1 MVASAL
7 RSARFALGTV
17 TGKQRVIGVVLLLA
31 LLIPF
36 FALNRLPKL
45 DTVRADLALALAP
58 TAECFQGFCIER
70 EPEST
75 FLQRWWRFS
84 LTYLQLVTA
93 GMVFAFLAGGIAE
106 TFLMPAPTT
115 GAGPPR
121 PLLGGRW
128 GRILKGLGMGPVVN
142 LCSACIVPVSS
153 AMHRRGLGIEGSLAL
168 VHGSATLNVPSLL
181 MIAVVFSPLLGASR
195 LALGLTAAFLLGPLV
210 LWVARTAASTPAAWA
225 SAAEDVACRL
235 PAWGDGGVPG
245 EPRRKGS
252 EEQTSATG
260 RPETEAAGAPSGSR
274 SPWWNPAS
282 HRERRGARLA
292 GRDETS
298 ISGMGERAATQP
310 AGRMHR
316 RANGAGVSP
325 PAAARPDA
333 WAAAPKDAA
342 CELPA
347 WGPHGA
353 PGGPERQEAGQHTFA
368 SGRLEIVAG
377 GIASGCA
384 QTVTG
389 GAAGGPTRAAPGAFR
404 KPADSWAAVAV
415 AGVRQWARA
424 TGRLVV
430 QMAPLMVVAGF
441 ASGAAIQLLQPETV
455 DAYLGDSLSGVLAAA
470 TLGVLINV
478 PLLFE
483 IPLVALLL
491 VLGAGAAPSA
501 ALLFAAAAG
510 GPITF
515 WGLARTVGR
524 RGIAAY
530 AAGTWTI
537 AVLGGLLVLA
547 VSTQFPALAPL
558 RSALVPAA
566 PPAVKQTPAGPTHAR
581 PADAVPLAFRDVSV
595 AAGVSGDIYHSL
607 ATHSLGVNWI
617 DVNRDGWPD
626 LFAVRGDSGL
636 APRLF
641 LNRGDGS
648 FEPRHDLLPELP
660 GMEMSGS
667 VFADYDNDG
676 DDDIYVYTDHP
687 EWSLQGYNAPDGP
700 PNLLLKNLLSE
711 HGGRLPAAGPLFAE
725 VAAAAG
731 VDDLAPA
738 PFGELP
744 AYRTKAAS
752 WLDYDRDG
760 CVDLYVGH
768 IVINNE
774 ADPANRD
781 RLFHNECDGTFT
793 DATDHAL
800 PAAADYR
807 AALVVYGAHL
817 DDDLWPDLYV
827 VNVAGNGANR
837 ALHTDQV
844 YRNRG
849 GRFVQVFDDWPWI
862 GDDAQ
867 AGMGIAAA
875 DVDLN
880 GTWDLYIT
888 DLLDATTLERPPGG
902 NVLYLGDASG
912 AWADNKAA
920 GAGVAGTD
928 SWGINFLDAD
938 HDGWED
944 LYVATMVHLNDELL
958 YANNRNGTFTN
969 VAGQAGYD
977 GYDTGASRGSAVA
990 DYDGDGDLDI
1000 AVVNQHEPH
1009 CAEGSPPSCSL
1020 QLLRNDTTAAGN
1032 WLKLRL
1038 TGTASNRSAIGA
1050 LVRVQAGPLR
1060 LMRQVTGGS
1069 SGHSQNSLVVH
1080 FGLGRVEVVDRVEI
1094 LWPSGARTNW
1104 SAQPP
1109 DTLIDVVEG
1118 RACTDGQRAECV
1130 EAPPAPT
1137 TAALAGAELA
1147 SAPDTAGE
1155 TGAGAP

>member
-1 MVASAL
+1 MVAAAL
-7 RSARFALGTV
+7 RGASGALRTEA
-17 TGKQRVIGVVLLLA
+17 GKRRVIGAVLLLT
-31 LLIPF
+31 LLVPF

-84 LTYLQLVTA
+84 LTYLQLVAA

-106 TFLMPAPTT
+106 TFLMPAPAT
-115 GAGPPR
+115 GATAPPR
-121 PLLGGRW
+121 LLGGRW

-142 LCSACIVPVSS
+142 LCSACVVPVSS

-210 LWVARTAASTPAAWA
+210 LWVARTASARPAAWA
-225 SAAEDVACRL
+225 AAAE
-235 PAWGDGGVPG
+235 
-245 EPRRKGS
+245 
-252 EEQTSATG
+252 
-260 RPETEAAGAPSGSR
+260 
-274 SPWWNPAS
+274 
-282 HRERRGARLA
+282 
-292 GRDETS
+292 
-298 ISGMGERAATQP
+298 
-310 AGRMHR
+310 
-316 RANGAGVSP
+316 
-325 PAAARPDA
+325 
-333 WAAAPKDAA
+333 DAA
-342 CELPA
+342 CELPG
-347 WGPHGA
+347 WGLGDAPGRRARQDAGPRTSASGHLKTVAAGGEPKVAGAAVNSSA
-353 PGGPERQEAGQHTFA
+353 PGGATH
-368 SGRLEIVAG
+368 
-377 GIASGCA
+377 
-384 QTVTG
+384 
-389 GAAGGPTRAAPGAFR
+389 AAPGAFGNR
-404 KPADSWAAVAV
+404 ADSWSAVTV
-415 AGVRQWARA
+415 AGMRQWARA

-455 DAYLGDSLSGVLAAA
+455 HAYLGDSLPGVLAAA

-515 WGLARTVGR
+515 WGLARVVGR

-530 AAGTWTI
+530 AAGTWAI

-547 VSTQFPALAPL
+547 ATTQFPALAPL
-558 RSALVPAA
+558 QATLAAAVPA
-566 PPAVKQTPAGPTHAR
+566 AVKQTPPGPTHAR
-581 PADAVPLAFRDVSV
+581 PADAVPLAFTDVSV
-595 AAGVSGDIYHSL
+595 SAGVTGDIYHSI

-687 EWSLQGYNAPDGP
+687 EWSLQAYNAPDGP
-700 PNLLLKNLLSE
+700 PNLLLKNLFAE
-711 HGGRLPAAGPLFAE
+711 HGGRLPEAGPLFEE

-744 AYRTKAAS
+744 AYRTKAAN

-793 DATDHAL
+793 DATESAL
-800 PAAADYR
+800 PLNADYR

-837 ALHTDQV
+837 ALHTDQI
-844 YRNRG
+844 YRNRD

-875 DVDLN
+875 DVDLD

-902 NVLYLGDASG
+902 NVLYLSDASG

-969 VAGQAGYD
+969 VAEQA

-1009 CAEGSPPSCSL
+1009 CVAGAEDAEGPTPSCSL
-1020 QLLRNDTTAAGN
+1020 QLLRNDTTTAGN

-1050 LVRVQAGPLR
+1050 LVRVQAGPLQ

-1080 FGLGRVEVVDRVEI
+1080 FGLGRVDVVDRVEI
-1094 LWPSGARTNW
+1094 LWPSGTRTSWNG
-1104 SAQPP
+1104 QEP
-1109 DTLIDVVEG
+1109 DRLLDVIEG
-1118 RACTDGQRAECV
+1118 RACTDGQRPECV
-1130 EAPPAPT
+1130 EAPPAVA
-1137 TAALAGAELA
+1137 TAELAGATLA
-1147 SAPDTAGE
+1147 SAPDAAGE
-1155 TGAGAP
+1155 ARDGAP

>member
-1 MVASAL
+1 MRAGAGSVLAAAP
-7 RSARFALGTV
+7 RSARFALRTV
-17 TGKQRVIGVVLLLA
+17 TGKKRVIGAVLLLA

-84 LTYLQLVTA
+84 LTYLQLVAA

-106 TFLMPAPTT
+106 TFLMPAPAAG
-115 GAGPPR
+115 GAGSPR
-121 PLLGGRW
+121 LPGGRW

-142 LCSACIVPVSS
+142 LCSACVVPVSS
-153 AMHRRGLGIEGSLAL
+153 AMHWRGLGIEGSLAL

-210 LWVARTAASTPAAWA
+210 LWAARTAAARPAAWA
-225 SAAEDVACRL
+225 AAAGEAACEL
-235 PAWGDGGVPG
+235 PGWDPGGAAGGPERQDGGQHTLASV
-245 EPRRKGS
+245 
-252 EEQTSATG
+252 
-260 RPETEAAGAPSGSR
+260 RPENAASGAASWSA

-282 HRERRGARLA
+282 HRHRRGARPP

-298 ISGMGERAATQP
+298 MSGIGERRATQP
-310 AGRMHR
+310 AGMQR
-316 RANGAGVSP
+316 RIQAARVAPPDAGAR
-325 PAAARPDA
+325 PAAA
-333 WAAAPKDAA
+333 AAAAEEAA
-342 CELPA
+342 RELPE
-347 WGPHGA
+347 WGATGA
-353 PGGPERQEAGQHTFA
+353 AGGPERQATGQHTFA
-368 SGRLEIVAG
+368 SGRPETVA
-377 GIASGCA
+377 S
-384 QTVTG
+384 
-389 GAAGGPTRAAPGAFR
+389 GAAGGPTRAAPAAFR

-415 AGVRQWARA
+415 AGGRQWARA

-455 DAYLGDSLSGVLAAA
+455 DAYLGDNLSGVLAAA

-547 VSTQFPALAPL
+547 VSTQLPALAPL
-558 RSALVPAA
+558 RAALVPEA
-566 PPAVKQTPAGPTHAR
+566 PGAVKQTPAGPTHAR
-581 PADAVPLAFRDVSV
+581 PADAVPLAFRDVSI

-626 LFAVRGDSGL
+626 LFAVRGDAGL

-660 GMEMSGS
+660 AMEMSGS

-700 PNLLLKNLLSE
+700 PNLLLKNLFSE
-711 HGGRLPAAGPLFAE
+711 HGGRVPAAGPLFAE
-725 VAAAAG
+725 VAADAG

-744 AYRTKAAS
+744 AYRTKAAN

-793 DATDHAL
+793 DATDDAL
-800 PAAADYR
+800 PLAADYR

-837 ALHTDQV
+837 TLHTDQV

-902 NVLYLGDASG
+902 NVLYLGDASRAW

-1009 CAEGSPPSCSL
+1009 CAHRPPPSCSL
-1020 QLLRNDTTAAGN
+1020 QLLRNDTATAGN

-1080 FGLGRVEVVDRVEI
+1080 FGLGRVDLVDRVEI
-1094 LWPSGARTNW
+1094 LWPSGARTSW
-1104 SAQPP
+1104 SAQPS

-1118 RACTDGQRAECV
+1118 RACADGQRAECV
-1130 EAPPAPT
+1130 EAPPEP
-1137 TAALAGAELA
+1137 
-1147 SAPDTAGE
+1147 SS
-1155 TGAGAP
+1155 

>member
-1 MVASAL
+1 MAALAL

-17 TGKQRVIGVVLLLA
+17 TGKRRVIGIVLLLA

-84 LTYLQLVTA
+84 LTYLQLVAA

-106 TFLMPAPTT
+106 TFLMPAPA
-115 GAGPPR
+115 AGRAGSPR
-121 PLLGGRW
+121 LFGGRW

-142 LCSACIVPVSS
+142 LCSACVVPVSS

-181 MIAVVFSPLLGASR
+181 MIAVVFSPLIGASR

-210 LWVARTAASTPAAWA
+210 LWVARTASTRRAAWA
-225 SAAEDVACRL
+225 AAAEGAACEL
-235 PAWGDGGVPG
+235 PGWDPAAALGGPERQG
-245 EPRRKGS
+245 AGRC
-252 EEQTSATG
+252 TSASG
-260 RPETEAAGAPSGSR
+260 RPETVTGGTASGYS

-282 HRERRGARLA
+282 HRERRGARPA
-292 GRDETS
+292 GRAEAS
-298 ISGMGERAATQP
+298 MSGIGERGAAQP
-310 AGRMHR
+310 AGMHR
-316 RANGAGVSP
+316 RIRAAGVAP
-325 PAAARPDA
+325 RATGAQPAAAA
-333 WAAAPKDAA
+333 EEAARA
-342 CELPA
+342 LPE
-347 WGPHGA
+347 WGPGGA
-353 PGGPERQEAGQHTFA
+353 AGGPARQAAGQHTFA
-368 SGRLEIVAG
+368 TGRPEPVAG
-377 GIASGCA
+377 G
-384 QTVTG
+384 
-389 GAAGGPTRAAPGAFR
+389 AAVGPTRAAPRTFS

-455 DAYLGDSLSGVLAAA
+455 EAYLGDSLLGVLAAA

-558 RSALVPAA
+558 RAALVPEA
-566 PPAVKQTPAGPTHAR
+566 PAAVKQTPAGPTHAR
-581 PADAVPLAFRDVSV
+581 PAEAVALAFRDVSV
-595 AAGVSGDIYHSL
+595 AAGVSGDIYHSI

-626 LFAVRGDSGL
+626 LFAVRGDAGL

-660 GMEMSGS
+660 AMEMSGS

-700 PNLLLKNLLSE
+700 PNLLLKNLLYRARRPRARRRAAVCG
-711 HGGRLPAAGPLFAE
+711 GGRGRRSGRPGAGPIRG
-725 VAAAAG
+725 AAG
-731 VDDLAPA
+731 VPHQGGQLARLRPRRLRR
-738 PFGELP
+738 PVRRP
-744 AYRTKAAS
+744 H
-752 WLDYDRDG
+752 RDQQRG
-760 CVDLYVGH
+760 GPGQPRPPVSQRVRRHLH
-768 IVINNE
+768 
-774 ADPANRD
+774 R
-781 RLFHNECDGTFT
+781 RHRR
-793 DATDHAL
+793 
-800 PAAADYR
+800 R
-807 AALVVYGAHL
+807 AA
-817 DDDLWPDLYV
+817 
-827 VNVAGNGANR
+827 R
-837 ALHTDQV
+837 
-844 YRNRG
+844 
-849 GRFVQVFDDWPWI
+849 
-862 GDDAQ
+862 
-867 AGMGIAAA
+867 
-875 DVDLN
+875 
-880 GTWDLYIT
+880 
-888 DLLDATTLERPPGG
+888 
-902 NVLYLGDASG
+902 
-912 AWADNKAA
+912 
-920 GAGVAGTD
+920 
-928 SWGINFLDAD
+928 
-938 HDGWED
+938 
-944 LYVATMVHLNDELL
+944 
-958 YANNRNGTFTN
+958 
-969 VAGQAGYD
+969 
-977 GYDTGASRGSAVA
+977 
-990 DYDGDGDLDI
+990 
-1000 AVVNQHEPH
+1000 
-1009 CAEGSPPSCSL
+1009 
-1020 QLLRNDTTAAGN
+1020 
-1032 WLKLRL
+1032 
-1038 TGTASNRSAIGA
+1038 
-1050 LVRVQAGPLR
+1050 
-1060 LMRQVTGGS
+1060 
-1069 SGHSQNSLVVH
+1069 
-1080 FGLGRVEVVDRVEI
+1080 
-1094 LWPSGARTNW
+1094 
-1104 SAQPP
+1104 
-1109 DTLIDVVEG
+1109 
-1118 RACTDGQRAECV
+1118 
-1130 EAPPAPT
+1130 
-1137 TAALAGAELA
+1137 
-1147 SAPDTAGE
+1147 
-1155 TGAGAP
+1155 

>member
-1 MVASAL
+1 MVAAAL
-7 RSARFALGTV
+7 RGASVALRTEA
-17 TGKQRVIGVVLLLA
+17 GKRRVIGAVLLLA
-31 LLIPF
+31 LLVPF

-84 LTYLQLVTA
+84 LTYLQLVAA

-106 TFLMPAPTT
+106 TFLMPAPAT
-115 GAGPPR
+115 GATAPPR
-121 PLLGGRW
+121 LLGGRW

-142 LCSACIVPVSS
+142 LCSACVVPVSS

-195 LALGLTAAFLLGPLV
+195 IALGLTAAFLLGPLV
-210 LWVARTAASTPAAWA
+210 LWVARRAAAEPAAWA
-225 SAAEDVACRL
+225 AAAEDAACEL
-235 PAWGDGGVPG
+235 PGWGPEQQGAE
-245 EPRRKGS
+245 EP
-252 EEQTSATG
+252 TSAIWH
-260 RPETEAAGAPSGSR
+260 PETAASGAASGS
-274 SPWWNPAS
+274 SGPWWNPAS

-298 ISGMGERAATQP
+298 MSGICERGATP
-310 AGRMHR
+310 PDGVHR
-316 RANGAGVSP
+316 RSH
-325 PAAARPDA
+325 AAVVAPRADGETVA
-333 WAAAPKDAA
+333 CSAA
-342 CELPA
+342 
-347 WGPHGA
+347 
-353 PGGPERQEAGQHTFA
+353 F
-368 SGRLEIVAG
+368 
-377 GIASGCA
+377 
-384 QTVTG
+384 
-389 GAAGGPTRAAPGAFR
+389 GPTRPAPGAFR
-404 KPADSWAAVAV
+404 NPADSWSAVAV
-415 AGVRQWARA
+415 TGARQWARA

-455 DAYLGDSLSGVLAAA
+455 DAYLGNSLLGVLAAA

-501 ALLFAAAAG
+501 TLLFAAAAG

-515 WGLARTVGR
+515 WGLARVVGR
-524 RGIAAY
+524 RGIAAF
-530 AAGTWTI
+530 AAGTWAI

-558 RSALVPAA
+558 RAALVPAA
-566 PPAVKQTPAGPTHAR
+566 PAAVKQTPAGPIHTR
-581 PADAVPLAFRDVSV
+581 PADAVPLAFTDVSV
-595 AAGVSGDIYHSL
+595 SAGVTGDIYHSI

-626 LFAVRGDSGL
+626 LFAVRGDAGL

-648 FEPRHDLLPELP
+648 FAPRHDLLPELP

-676 DDDIYVYTDHP
+676 DEDIYVYTDHP

-700 PNLLLKNLLSE
+700 PNLLLKNLFAE
-711 HGGRLPAAGPLFAE
+711 HGGRLPAAGPLFEE

-731 VDDLAPA
+731 VDDLATA

-744 AYRTKAAS
+744 AYRTKAAN

-793 DATDHAL
+793 DASDSAL
-800 PAAADYR
+800 PLTADYR

-837 ALHTDQV
+837 TLHSDQI
-844 YRNRG
+844 YRNRE
-849 GRFVQVFDDWPWI
+849 GRFVPVFDDWPWI

-888 DLLDATTLERPPGG
+888 DLLSATTLERPPGG
-902 NVLYLGDASG
+902 NVLYLADTSG
-912 AWADNKAA
+912 SWADNKAA

-944 LYVATMVHLNDELL
+944 IYVATMVHLNDELL

-969 VAGQAGYD
+969 VAEQA

-1009 CAEGSPPSCSL
+1009 CAEGPPPSCSL
-1020 QLLRNDTTAAGN
+1020 QLLRNDTATAGN

-1038 TGTASNRSAIGA
+1038 VGTASNRSAIGA

-1094 LWPSGARTNW
+1094 LWPSGARTSW
-1104 SAQPP
+1104 SGQES
-1109 DTLIDVVEG
+1109 DRLVEVVEG
-1118 RACTDGQRAECV
+1118 RACAVGQRAACV
-1130 EAPPAPT
+1130 EAPPAV
-1137 TAALAGAELA
+1137 ARAKMAGAELA
-1147 SAPDTAGE
+1147 SAPDAAGE
-1155 TGAGAP
+1155 AGASAP

>member
-1 MVASAL
+1 MVAAAL
-7 RSARFALGTV
+7 RGASFALRTV
-17 TGKQRVIGVVLLLA
+17 TGKRRVIGAVLLLA
-31 LLIPF
+31 LLVPF

-75 FLQRWWRFS
+75 FVQRWWRFS
-84 LTYLQLVTA
+84 LTYLQLVAA

-210 LWVARTAASTPAAWA
+210 LWVARTAAARPAARA
-225 SAAEDVACRL
+225 AAAE
-235 PAWGDGGVPG
+235 
-245 EPRRKGS
+245 
-252 EEQTSATG
+252 
-260 RPETEAAGAPSGSR
+260 
-274 SPWWNPAS
+274 
-282 HRERRGARLA
+282 
-292 GRDETS
+292 
-298 ISGMGERAATQP
+298 
-310 AGRMHR
+310 
-316 RANGAGVSP
+316 
-325 PAAARPDA
+325 
-333 WAAAPKDAA
+333 DAA
-342 CELPA
+342 CELPG
-347 WGPHGA
+347 WGPGA
-353 PGGPERQEAGQHTFA
+353 TPP
-368 SGRLEIVAG
+368 
-377 GIASGCA
+377 
-384 QTVTG
+384 
-389 GAAGGPTRAAPGAFR
+389 APGAFGDG
-404 KPADSWAAVAV
+404 ADSWAAVTV

-455 DAYLGDSLSGVLAAA
+455 DAYLGDSLPGVLAAA

-530 AAGTWTI
+530 AAGTWAI

-558 RSALVPAA
+558 RAALVPEP

-581 PADAVPLAFRDVSV
+581 PADAVPLAFRDVSA

-626 LFAVRGDSGL
+626 LFAVRGDAGL

-844 YRNRG
+844 YRNRD
-849 GRFVQVFDDWPWI
+849 GRFVQAFDDWPWI

-969 VAGQAGYD
+969 VAAQAGYD

-1009 CAEGSPPSCSL
+1009 CAEGPPPSCSL
-1020 QLLRNDTTAAGN
+1020 QLLRNDTATAGN

-1080 FGLGRVEVVDRVEI
+1080 FGLGRAEVVDRVEI

-1130 EAPPAPT
+1130 EAPPAP
-1137 TAALAGAELA
+1137 AAAARAGAELA
-1147 SAPDTAGE
+1147 NAAAAVGE

>member
-1 MVASAL
+1 MVAAAL
-7 RSARFALGTV
+7 RGARFALRTA
-17 TGKQRVIGVVLLLA
+17 TGKRRVIGAVLLLA
-31 LLIPF
+31 LLVPF

-84 LTYLQLVTA
+84 LTYLQLVAA

-106 TFLMPAPTT
+106 TFLMPPPGTAAT
-115 GAGPPR
+115 GPPR
-121 PLLGGRW
+121 LLGGRW

-142 LCSACIVPVSS
+142 LCSACVVPVSS
-153 AMHRRGLGIEGSLAL
+153 AMHRRGLGVEGSLAL

-210 LWVARTAASTPAAWA
+210 LWVARTAAARPAARA
-225 SAAEDVACRL
+225 
-235 PAWGDGGVPG
+235 
-245 EPRRKGS
+245 
-252 EEQTSATG
+252 
-260 RPETEAAGAPSGSR
+260 AAG
-274 SPWWNPAS
+274 
-282 HRERRGARLA
+282 E
-292 GRDETS
+292 
-298 ISGMGERAATQP
+298 
-310 AGRMHR
+310 
-316 RANGAGVSP
+316 
-325 PAAARPDA
+325 
-333 WAAAPKDAA
+333 DAA
-342 CELPA
+342 CELPG
-347 WGPHGA
+347 WGAGA
-353 PGGPERQEAGQHTFA
+353 TPP
-368 SGRLEIVAG
+368 
-377 GIASGCA
+377 
-384 QTVTG
+384 
-389 GAAGGPTRAAPGAFR
+389 APGAFGDG
-404 KPADSWAAVAV
+404 ADSWSAVTV

-455 DAYLGDSLSGVLAAA
+455 DAYLGDSLPGVLAAA

-515 WGLARTVGR
+515 WGLARVVGR

-530 AAGTWTI
+530 AAGTWAI

-558 RSALVPAA
+558 RAALVPKA
-566 PPAVKQTPAGPTHAR
+566 PAAVKQTPAGPIHAR
-581 PADAVPLAFRDVSV
+581 PADAVPLAFSDVSES
-595 AAGVSGDIYHSL
+595 AGVAGDIYHSI

-617 DVNRDGWPD
+617 DVNRDGRPD

-660 GMEMSGS
+660 GVEMSGS

-700 PNLLLKNLLSE
+700 PNLLLKNLFSE
-711 HGGRLPAAGPLFAE
+711 QGGRLPAAGPLFEE

-731 VDDLAPA
+731 VDDLAPV

-793 DATDHAL
+793 DATDNAL
-800 PAAADYR
+800 PPTADYR

-837 ALHTDQV
+837 TLHTDQV
-844 YRNRG
+844 YRNRD
-849 GRFVQVFDDWPWI
+849 GRFVQAFADWPWI

-902 NVLYLGDASG
+902 NVLYLSDASG
-912 AWADNKAA
+912 AWADNRAA

-928 SWGINFLDAD
+928 SWGANFLDAD

-958 YANNRNGTFTN
+958 YANNRDGTFTN
-969 VAGQAGYD
+969 VAVQA

-1009 CAEGSPPSCSL
+1009 CGERAEDAEGPTPSCSL
-1020 QLLRNDTTAAGN
+1020 QLLRNDTATAGN

-1094 LWPSGARTNW
+1094 LWPSGTRTSW
-1104 SAQPP
+1104 SGQQP
-1109 DTLIDVVEG
+1109 DRLLEVIEG
-1118 RACTDGQRAECV
+1118 RACTDRQRAGCV
-1130 EAPPAPT
+1130 EAPPKR
-1137 TAALAGAELA
+1137 
-1147 SAPDTAGE
+1147 
-1155 TGAGAP
+1155 